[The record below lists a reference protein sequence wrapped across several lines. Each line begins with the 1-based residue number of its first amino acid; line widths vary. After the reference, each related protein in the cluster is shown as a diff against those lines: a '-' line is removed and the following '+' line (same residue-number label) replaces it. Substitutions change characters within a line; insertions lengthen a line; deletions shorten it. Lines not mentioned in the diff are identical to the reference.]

1 MKILVIGE
9 MRSRSNWFMEVLGS
23 HLHLKNLSDPYGVLH
38 NKAKDLNKWIE
49 TVKSITRV
57 IHRND
62 NFIAKVETT
71 EMYLGDYISLS
82 YFSPELYD
90 RIYVI
95 KRDNLTDIYCSLH
108 LVSEANQWHYR
119 GDEIPKEFVSIT
131 VDPNKNKELLNLIR
145 VIKIGFDRAIDYL
158 DQHHLA
164 YEMLEYN
171 DIGAWLASNA
181 ENGTTDLIQP
191 GYDYK
196 QIFTNY
202 DEIRHMI

>member
-23 HLHLKNLSDPYGVLH
+23 HLNLKNLSDPYGVLH
-38 NKAKDLNKWIE
+38 NKAKDLTKWIE

-62 NFIAKVETT
+62 DFIAKVETT
-71 EMYLGDYISLS
+71 EMYLDDYISLS
-82 YFSPELYD
+82 NFSPELYD
-90 RIYVI
+90 RIYAI

-108 LVSEANQWHYR
+108 LVSEVNKWHYR
-119 GDEIPKEFVSIT
+119 GDEIPKKFEAIT
-131 VDPNKNKELLNLIR
+131 VNPNENKELLNLIG
-145 VIKIGFDRAIDYL
+145 VIRTAFDRAIDYL
-158 DQHHLA
+158 DQHRLA
-164 YEMLEYN
+164 YEILEYN
-171 DIGAWLASNA
+171 DIGDWLASNA
-181 ENGTTDLIQP
+181 ENGTTDLKHP

-202 DEIRHMI
+202 DEIQQMI